1 MIAFPECV
9 VLSALER
16 ITTMPMHPLLAA
28 LVPIAAAF
36 PLVAGQQSAQS
47 ATDVDVLAIR
57 TDQHD
62 RMTVPVRIADKG
74 PFHFLIDTGAQNTVL
89 STALAGRL
97 DLRSTRKAHLI
108 GVAGTQE
115 VDTVMVDQIDL
126 GQRSFYSLT
135 TPLLPGDDI
144 GAEGILGLDSL
155 QGQRVQID
163 FRKNLIAVDD
173 AKALGGNRG
182 YEIVVTARRK
192 SGQLIMTE
200 ATIDG
205 IKVNVVIDTGAE
217 YSIGNRAL
225 QTALS
230 KKHGGGTMVLRSVT
244 GQEITADLG
253 YANAL
258 KINDMNFGNVVIA
271 YADAPPFEKLDLA
284 KKPALFLGMRDMR
297 ALNRIAI
304 DFSTRRIYFDL
315 PQDAYR

>member
-1 MIAFPECV
+1 
-9 VLSALER
+9 
-16 ITTMPMHPLLAA
+16 MPMHPMLAA
-28 LVPIAAAF
+28 LVPLAATF
-36 PLVAGQQSAQS
+36 PLLAGQESTQP
-47 ATDVDVLAIR
+47 ATTVDVLAIK

-62 RMTVPVRIADKG
+62 RMTVQVRIAEKG
-74 PFHFLIDTGAQNTVL
+74 PFHFLIETGAENTVL
-89 STALAGRL
+89 STALASRL
-97 DLRSTRKAHLI
+97 ALKSEHKAHLV

-115 VDTVMVDQIDL
+115 VDTVIIDQIDL
-126 GQRSFYSLT
+126 GQRSFYSLLA
-135 TPLLPGDDI
+135 PLLPGDDI

-192 SGQLIMTE
+192 SGQLIMTD
-200 ATIDG
+200 AVVDG
-205 IKVNVVIDTGAE
+205 IRVNVVIDTGAE
-217 YSIGNRAL
+217 YSIGNRSLQSAL
-225 QTALS
+225 A

-253 YANAL
+253 VASNL

-271 YADAPPFEKLDLA
+271 YADAPPFKALGLA
-284 KKPALFLGMRDMR
+284 DKPALFLGMRDMR
-297 ALNRIAI
+297 ALDRIAI

-315 PQDAYR
+315 PQDAFRR